1 MSKFVHKVKDAMTG
15 HEKEAPG
22 AHGPPAQED
31 TWTAGSNPDQH
42 NTSSMNPS
50 SGMNSKDS
58 YGSGPRSGNE
68 PGTYRDS
75 KFNGQSPSTFVLANF
90 SALVY
95 GLYADWKYRHP
106 QRS

>member
-1 MSKFVHKVKDAMTG
+1 MKRRHLEPTAHLLKKI
-15 HEKEAPG
+15 PG
-22 AHGPPAQED
+22 PQD
-31 TWTAGSNPDQH
+31 RIRTS
-42 NTSSMNPS
+42 TSSMNPS
-50 SGMNSKDS
+50 SGMDSKDS

-75 KFNGQSPSTFVLANF
+75 KFNGQSPSTFVLASF